1 MEKRVKKMG
10 KKDNL
15 HFGFNN
21 INMFAKPKRAQLTL
35 FIILAIAIVAV
46 LLIIFYPRI
55 KTIFV
60 PSAPQNYVAGC
71 VEDAAGEVIDKIAL
85 QGGALEPENYI
96 LYENNKI
103 EYACYTSEYLKKCVM
118 QKPFLKQ
125 DVEQEIKAYVE
136 PRARTCM
143 QTLKKNLEKGGATVS
158 LGNVNTEV
166 LIIPNAIQINVNA
179 DMSVVKESTS
189 TYKTF
194 KGSIKSNLYDLLMIS
209 SSIANWEARY
219 GDSESL
225 AYMAYYPNIK
235 VEKKKQGEGSTIYI
249 LTDRVLGD
257 KFQFASRSLVF
268 PEGYG

>member
-1 MEKRVKKMG
+1 MG

-35 FIILAIAIVAV
+35 FIILAIAIVAI
-46 LLIIFYPRI
+46 LLVIFYPRI

-71 VEDAAGEVIDKIAL
+71 VEDAAGEVLEKIAL

-103 EYACYTSEYLKKCVM
+103 EYACYTNEYLKKCVM

-125 DVEQEIKAYVE
+125 DIEQEIKAYVE
-136 PRARTCM
+136 PRADACVK
-143 QTLKKNLEKGGATVS
+143 TLKQNLEKGGATVTT
-158 LGNVNTEV
+158 GDIDTEV
-166 LIIPNAIQINVNA
+166 LIIPGAIQINVNA
-179 DMSVVKESTS
+179 DMKVTKESTS
-189 TYKTF
+189 SYKTF
-194 KGSIKSNLYDLLMIS
+194 KGSIKSGLYNLLMIS

-219 GDSESL
+219 GEAESL
-225 AYMAYYPNIK
+225 TYMLYYPNIK
-235 VEKKKQGEGSTIYI
+235 VEKKAQGEGSTIYI
-249 LTDRVLGD
+249 LTDNVLGD

-268 PEGYG
+268 PEGYA